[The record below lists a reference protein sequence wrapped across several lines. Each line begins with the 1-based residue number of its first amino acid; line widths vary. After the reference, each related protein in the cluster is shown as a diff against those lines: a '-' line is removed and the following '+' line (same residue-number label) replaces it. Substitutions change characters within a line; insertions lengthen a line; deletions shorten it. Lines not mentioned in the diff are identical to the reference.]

1 MEIRRDILAR
11 IVQEINLE
19 VAKPNLFQAIVAKQ
33 NDYGSRFLKV
43 TFVNNGEKIYIEDS
57 MTATINAERPDGLS
71 KRFDAVV
78 NDDGTVTAPL
88 VGWMLELQG
97 LVNCDI
103 SVMTDTGKLTTTDF
117 TINVN
122 EAACSDSDI
131 SADEDYDI
139 LKELIVKVEKMEE
152 EFDPSNYVTKTQFA
166 DNASGNAGVVRIKST
181 YGITSGRY
189 DGNSPQTGDTLLVL
203 KASENQIKHKTGDCN
218 PIVPSNLDYAVKM
231 ALIDSKIE
239 WTEAEKK
246 AVRLFLGIEQPYIT
260 ILEDYVTDDSGNIP
274 NVKIN
279 VGEKYIVSV
288 YNEYES
294 HPMIENKELTVYEE
308 TVRVPDIELYVGMMT
323 SGEFYYGMDGTE
335 DLCIQQVTPNNL
347 QVKFTNWS
355 PDGMPTSF
363 ENSVRITLIK
373 VNE

>member
-1 MEIRRDILAR
+1 MAR

-43 TFVNNGEKIYIEDS
+43 TFVNSGEKIHIEPTL
-57 MTATINAERPDGLS
+57 TATINAERPDGLS
-71 KRFDAVV
+71 KRFEAVV

-103 SVMTDTGKLTTTDF
+103 SVMTEDGRLTTTDF
-117 TINVN
+117 SINVN

-152 EFDPSNYVTKTQFA
+152 EFDPSNYVTNTQFA

-203 KASENQIKHKTGDCN
+203 KASENQIKHKTGDYN
-218 PIVPSNLDYAVKM
+218 PIVPSNLDYAVKV
-231 ALIDSKIE
+231 ALTDSKLA
-239 WTEAEKK
+239 WDATEKSSAQK
-246 AVRLFLGIEQPYIT
+246 LLGIDNSVIIDNASVQCHYNQDIPICFNKKITPGKTYQLIYYNIGIGAPYYLT
-260 ILEDYVTDDSGNIP
+260 AVAYDDYGTYLYFFIGHPSDGSTF
-274 NVKIN
+274 IN
-279 VGEKYIVSV
+279 VRFQMIGDNVIEITQS
-288 YNEYES
+288 S
-294 HPMIENKELTVYEE
+294 DHPQKELLENKWCLISL
-308 TVRVPDIELYVGMMT
+308 IEV
-323 SGEFYYGMDGTE
+323 SA
-335 DLCIQQVTPNNL
+335 
-347 QVKFTNWS
+347 
-355 PDGMPTSF
+355 
-363 ENSVRITLIK
+363 
-373 VNE
+373 

>member
-152 EFDPSNYVTKTQFA
+152 EFDPSNYVTNTQFA

-231 ALIDSKIE
+231 ALTDSKIE

-323 SGEFYYGMDGTE
+323 SGEFYYGMDGIE
-335 DLCIQQVTPNNL
+335 DLCIQQVEPNKL